1 MRARVGDELI
11 QDTLGN
17 MALVRDV
24 KRQVRMIVEY
34 RLVKEL
40 NVCVIVSKIAFPV
53 KRPAF
58 KAHWNGNGT
67 EHEDSKIDLS
77 GIIPYGDTNAEILLR
92 SILPEEWIKRWRE
105 STRTLKAT
113 A

>member
-1 MRARVGDELI
+1 MRVRVGDELI

-58 KAHWNGNGT
+58 KADWNGNGT

-77 GIIPYGDTNAEILLR
+77 GI
-92 SILPEEWIKRWRE
+92 ILPEEWIKRWRE